1 MMDNPK
7 NDTDFPWN
15 IGVYDAHCHPT
26 DTMASIAEIPQM
38 KARTLTVMSTRGEDQ
53 DLVYQTAASLAANKK
68 EDGEKEERILPCFG
82 WHPWFSYQLQSAIVP
97 SEFVWKMYF
106 SLDIWSPI
114 EDTVE

>member
-1 MMDNPK
+1 MDNPK

-82 WHPWFSYQLQSAIVP
+82 WHPWF
-97 SEFVWKMYF
+97 
-106 SLDIWSPI
+106 
-114 EDTVE
+114 